1 MKTSKGLIFLA
12 ITIFILN
19 VLYAS
24 APLSAQTTASEQQI
38 IEDILALDAKILALK
53 NEVEKL
59 SNKNSELERELKEKK
74 NELTLLNSNF
84 STQQKKLAKWVVFSF
99 KGGTGNMLAVL
110 LGAEDLS
117 DFFRR
122 YDNVMFFMEYYKG
135 IIDETKNLI
144 SLRKKEEDDILRRQ
158 QEIQNLEKQLK
169 LTLDGITQTLKEKK
183 KQLAEARAVLK
194 DTTFLEDLSK
204 NWQESL
210 PSLDYLLKNLSA
222 LPWSN
227 LTPDNL
233 SIDYSSSAVRADFS
247 DATVTN
253 ILLSQDKNLKNVFF
267 KFHKGGVAVSEK
279 NADGSAPL
287 YSITCDI
294 QITKNQKIK
303 FIPKELEFRG
313 VTLSAKVIDE
323 LAADYDL
330 SFTPPPLPYNLKI
343 YSVSTEEGKLI
354 LEFKR

>member
-1 MKTSKGLIFLA
+1 MQTSKGLIFLA

-19 VLYAS
+19 VLYGS
-24 APLSAQTTASEQQI
+24 APLSAQTAASEQQI

-74 NELTLLNSNF
+74 NELALLNSNF

-144 SLRKKEEDDILRRQ
+144 SLREKEEGDILRRQ

-169 LTLDGITQTLKEKK
+169 LTLDGITQTLKEKQ

-222 LPWSN
+222 LPWYN
-227 LTPDNL
+227 LDPDSL
-233 SIDYSSSAVRADFS
+233 KIDYTSSAVKADFS

-253 ILLSQDKNLKNVFF
+253 ILLSQDENLKNIFF
-267 KFHKGGVAVSEK
+267 KFHKGGVTVSEK

-294 QITKNQKIK
+294 QITENQKIK

-323 LAADYDL
+323 LTVDYDL
-330 SFTPPPLPYNLKI
+330 SFVPPPLPYNLKI

-354 LEFKR
+354 LEFRR

>member
-1 MKTSKGLIFLA
+1 MQTSKGLIFLVV
-12 ITIFILN
+12 IIFILS

-24 APLSAQTTASEQQI
+24 VPLSAQTTASEQQI
-38 IEDILALDAKILALK
+38 IEDILALDAKVLALK

-59 SNKNSELERELKEKK
+59 SDKNSELEAELKEKK
-74 NELTLLNSNF
+74 NELALLNSSF
-84 STQQKKLAKWVVFSF
+84 STQQKKLAKWIVFSF
-99 KGGTGNMLAVL
+99 KGGTGSMLAVL
-110 LGAEDLS
+110 LGAEDLG

-122 YDNVMFFMEYYKG
+122 YDNVMFFMEYYKS

-144 SLRKKEEDDILRRQ
+144 SLREKEEDDILRRQ
-158 QEIQNLEKQLK
+158 HEIQSLEKQLK
-169 LTLDGITQTLKEKK
+169 LTLDGITQTLKEKQ

-222 LPWSN
+222 LPWYN
-227 LTPDNL
+227 LDPDSL
-233 SIDYSSSAVRADFS
+233 KIDYTSAAVKVEFS
-247 DATVTN
+247 ETTVTN
-253 ILLSQDKNLKNVFF
+253 TLLSQDKNLKNVYF
-267 KFHKGGVAVSEK
+267 KFYKGGVTVSEK

-294 QITKNQKIK
+294 QIAENQKIK
-303 FIPKELEFRG
+303 FIPKALEFRG
-313 VTLSAKVIDE
+313 VTLSSKVIDE
-323 LAADYDL
+323 LMADYDL

-343 YSVSTEEGKLI
+343 YSVSTDEGKLI